1 MITAA
6 YEGEHPL
13 TPLSEGVFSTL
24 SASQRNLYI
33 DRAIRNGNFSVARAL
48 NEEEAKI
55 LFRQGSIVKLARH
68 SLRRHGVVQY
78 QRLAEL
84 EHVGHLSDDTATE
97 LGGLY
102 SEIGQTLSTVL
113 AMRRVIKDDRSN
125 FDYERYTAL
134 TGVST
139 ELTFLALLS
148 KGGSLSPFIP
158 LPALGDE
165 DKSDLQGTA
174 RLNGIDLT
182 VVDTPTQASEAR
194 LQIKTSDRFK
204 SKSYI
209 RSVTKISLQEIST
222 MVPDGIY
229 ELPHAVVSDA
239 SGAGSNRDDE
249 FVTAAKHELYKKI
262 NDNLHRR

>member
-1 MITAA
+1 MTTAA
-6 YEGEHPL
+6 FEGEHPL
-13 TPLSEGVFSTL
+13 SPLSEGVFSTL
-24 SASQRNLYI
+24 SANQRSLYI

-48 NEEEAKI
+48 NEEEAKL

-84 EHVGHLSDDTATE
+84 EHIGHLSDDTASE
-97 LGGLY
+97 LDGLY
-102 SEIGQTLSTVL
+102 GEIGQTLSTVL
-113 AMRRVIKDDRSN
+113 AMRRVIKDDKTI
-125 FDYERYTAL
+125 FDYDRLTAL

-148 KGGSLSPFIP
+148 KGGKDSPYIP
-158 LPALGDE
+158 LPALADE
-165 DKSDLQGTA
+165 DKSDLQGTS
-174 RLNGIDLT
+174 RFNGIDLT
-182 VVDTPTQASEAR
+182 VIDTPTRASEAR
-194 LQIKTSDRFK
+194 VQIKTSDRFK

-209 RSVTKISLQEIST
+209 KSITKISLQEIST

-239 SGAGSNRDDE
+239 SGAGSHCDDK
-249 FVTAAKHELYKKI
+249 FVTAAKHQLYKKI
-262 NDNLHRR
+262 NDNLHHR